1 MHKSAAKTIANVVAK
16 VAPMFLPY
24 GIGEIYGYLGAAD
37 GIMRVMPVLGK
48 AVNGLVTGTNDNAL
62 GRSLSA

>member
-1 MHKSAAKTIANVVAK
+1 MVAK

>member
-1 MHKSAAKTIANVVAK
+1 
-16 VAPMFLPY
+16 MFLPY

-48 AVNGLVTGTNDNAL
+48 AINGLVTGTNDNAL